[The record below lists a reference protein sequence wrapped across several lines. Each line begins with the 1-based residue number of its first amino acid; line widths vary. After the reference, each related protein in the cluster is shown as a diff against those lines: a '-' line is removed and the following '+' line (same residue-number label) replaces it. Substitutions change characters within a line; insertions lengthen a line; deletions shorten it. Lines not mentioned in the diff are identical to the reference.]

1 MKKKNYNFS
10 NISKSLSFSELSSFH
25 YQNTPK
31 KPKNLMNL
39 YNFKYLSQSLSP
51 YINVFCK
58 FRPINELELI
68 YSKKDAVR
76 IQSSKHLYLKIEPPI
91 LTQEFIFDEIFEPNT
106 HKFSFYNKTCKNIVS
121 HAIQGYN
128 GGIIFYGESGTGKT
142 YTIKQII
149 PQIIK
154 QIYEEIG
161 ISDRENE
168 VFKIKVALFEIY
180 KEQINDLLQ
189 KENTDLNIVELK
201 NKKVEINNLTY
212 LEVNNEIELNDAIM
226 KGFSNKNKNND
237 NKKSHSFIEI
247 KIYRYYRDKNIMKYS
262 KLQIAELKI
271 KEGHSMNKE
280 NNKSIDVLKMVVK
293 KLNIRNEG
301 NEEEFDIPYRKS
313 KLTMILKDCFGG
325 NSYTSFILTC
335 TKSEYHINQTSSV
348 FILGQNIRKIKN
360 QPVVNVEVNAD
371 KNPIMKGII
380 VEDNKKFSNE
390 INSLKKLNNRYQE
403 KIEKDQIIIQELNDK
418 VKIMKSEEIN
428 NNNLYE
434 YFNNISKDKK
444 ELNNNHFLKSQKI
457 SNELANNQ
465 NNTNYAKKIIDDL
478 LSDKNYYFQQ
488 IDKYKSQIEDF
499 KSMLKEKEKKIQDLN
514 DELNGKKGEIVLLQI
529 EKEKILNKYE
539 GKLSEN
545 QEQILNLEEKMSD
558 ERKKMENNL
567 YTQIKNSEAIIRE
580 LREAKSE
587 SDSQVEK
594 FKKNTEVLN
603 NRIKELEIKYK
614 NVIED
619 KEKIN
624 YNTDLEVKN
633 YKIKLSQLNNEIFL
647 KDSSIKKMNGEIQIL
662 KSELLKMKEND
673 NNLLNSNISLNN
685 KKEEI
690 DSYTSKIKDLQNE
703 LNTIKIKQNNE
714 QNELNQKLFKIND
727 LEQKLKANE
736 SIINDCKSK
745 YSLIDK
751 ELNET
756 KTLVFNLNK
765 QKENLLKE
773 KDDFQKNC
781 ENTSLKDKEILIL
794 KQDKNKIE
802 MKNIELE
809 KELMLLKKMNQN
821 IQNDNDS
828 LRKKMNDYEEI
839 KLELECL
846 KNRGNNYS
854 YIEINRSTLKQD
866 YDKLLNENKQLKEAL
881 GNKTQNN

>member
-10 NISKSLSFSELSSFH
+10 NISKSLSFSELSSFY
-25 YQNTPK
+25 YQTPT
-31 KPKNLMNL
+31 KPKNLINF

-58 FRPINELELI
+58 FRPVNELELI

-91 LTQEFIFDEIFEPNT
+91 LSQEFIFDEIFEPNT
-106 HKFSFYNKTCKNIVS
+106 PKFSFYNKTCKNIVS
-121 HAIQGYN
+121 NAMQGYN

-161 ISDRENE
+161 VSDRENE

-189 KENTDLNIVELK
+189 KENINLNIVEPK

-212 LEVNNEIELNDAIM
+212 IEVSNEIELNDSIM
-226 KGFSNKNKNND
+226 KGFNNKNKNTN
-237 NKKSHSFIEI
+237 NKKSHCFIEI

-262 KLQIAELKI
+262 TLQIAELKI

-293 KLNIRNEG
+293 KLNIKNEG
-301 NEEEFDIPYRKS
+301 NEEEIDIPYRKS
-313 KLTMILKDCFGG
+313 KLTIILKDCFGG

-335 TKSEYHINQTSSV
+335 TKSEYHINQTNSV

-380 VEDNKKFSNE
+380 VEDTKKFSNE
-390 INSLKKLNNRYQE
+390 INKLKKLNNRYQE
-403 KIEKDQIIIQELNDK
+403 KLEQDQIIIQELNDK

-428 NNNLYE
+428 NNNLYDN
-434 YFNNISKDKK
+434 FNNISKDNR
-444 ELNNNHFLKSQKI
+444 EQNNNHFLKSQKF
-457 SNELANNQ
+457 SNELTNIQ
-465 NNTNYAKKIIDDL
+465 NNPNYAKKIIDDL

-499 KSMLKEKEKKIQDLN
+499 KSLLKEKENKIQELK
-514 DELNGKKGEIVLLQI
+514 DELNGKKDEIVLLQI
-529 EKEKILNKYE
+529 EKEKIFNKYE

-545 QEQILNLEEKMSD
+545 QEQIFNMQEKMSD
-558 ERKKMENNL
+558 ERKQMENNM
-567 YTQIKNSEAIIRE
+567 YNQIKNSEAIIRE

-587 SDSQVEK
+587 SDSQLEK
-594 FKKNTEVLN
+594 FKKNTEILN

-619 KEKIN
+619 KEKN
-624 YNTDLEVKN
+624 NNDTNLEVNN
-633 YKIKLSQLNNEIFL
+633 YKIKLSQLNNELFL

-662 KSELLKMKEND
+662 KSELLKMKDSND
-673 NNLLNSNISLNN
+673 NLLNSNLLLNN

-690 DSYTSKIKDLQNE
+690 NNYTSKIKDLQNE
-703 LNTIKIKQNNE
+703 LNTIKLKQNNE
-714 QNELNQKLFKIND
+714 HNELNQKIFKIND
-727 LEQKLKANE
+727 LEKKLKANE
-736 SIINDCKSK
+736 SIINDYKNK
-745 YSLIDK
+745 YVLIDK

-756 KTLVFNLNK
+756 KTLVFDLNK

-773 KDDFQKNC
+773 KDDFKKNS
-781 ENTSLKDKEILIL
+781 ENISLKDRELLFL

-802 MKNIELE
+802 MKYMELE

-821 IQNDNDS
+821 MKNDNDL
-828 LRKKMNDYEEI
+828 LRKKMSDYEEI

-881 GNKTQNN
+881 ANINQNN

>member
-10 NISKSLSFSELSSFH
+10 NISKSLSLSDLSSLH

-31 KPKNLMNL
+31 KPKNLINL

-106 HKFSFYNKTCKNIVS
+106 HKFSFYNKACKNIIS
-121 HAIQGYN
+121 HAMQGYN

-142 YTIKQII
+142 YAIKQII

-161 ISDRENE
+161 MSDRENE

-189 KENTDLNIVELK
+189 KENIDLNLVELK
-201 NKKVEINNLTY
+201 NKKVEINNLKY

-226 KGFSNKNKNND
+226 KGLNNKNTD
-237 NKKSHSFIEI
+237 NKKSHCIIEI
-247 KIYRYYRDKNIMKYS
+247 KIYRYYREKNIMKYS
-262 KLQIAELKI
+262 TLQIAELKI

-280 NNKSIDVLKMVVK
+280 NNKSIDVLKMIVK
-293 KLNIRNEG
+293 KLNIKNEG
-301 NEEEFDIPYRKS
+301 NEEEIDIPYRKS
-313 KLTMILKDCFGG
+313 KLTMILKECFGG

-335 TKSEYHINQTSSV
+335 TKSEYHINQTNSV

-380 VEDNKKFSNE
+380 VDDTKNFLNE
-390 INSLKKLNNRYQE
+390 INDLKKENNRYQE
-403 KIEKDQIIIQELNDK
+403 KIEEDQIIIQELNDK
-418 VKIMKSEEIN
+418 VKLMKSEEIN
-428 NNNLYE
+428 NNNLYD
-434 YFNNISKDKK
+434 YFNNISKANQ
-444 ELNNNHFLKSQKI
+444 ESNNNYYLKSQKF
-457 SNELANNQ
+457 SNEFTNNQ
-465 NNTNYAKKIIDDL
+465 INPNYAKKIIDDL

-488 IDKYKSQIEDF
+488 IDKFKNQIEDF
-499 KSMLKEKEKKIQDLN
+499 KSLLKEKENKIQELN
-514 DELNGKKGEIVLLQI
+514 DALNSKKGEIVLLQI

-539 GKLSEN
+539 GKLSQN
-545 QEQILNLEEKMSD
+545 QEQILNMEEKMSD
-558 ERKKMENNL
+558 ERKKMENNM

-587 SDSQVEK
+587 SDSQLEK
-594 FKKNTEVLN
+594 FKKNTEILN
-603 NRIKELEIKYK
+603 NRIRELEVKYR

-624 YNTDLEVKN
+624 YDTDLEVNN

-662 KSELLKMKEND
+662 KSELLKMKENND
-673 NNLLNSNISLNN
+673 NLLNSNLLLNN

-690 DSYTSKIKDLQNE
+690 DNYTSKIKDLQNE
-703 LNTIKIKQNNE
+703 LNTIKVKQNNGH
-714 QNELNQKLFKIND
+714 NELNQKLLKIND

-736 SIINDCKSK
+736 SIINDYKNK
-745 YSLIDK
+745 YALIDK

-765 QKENLLKE
+765 QKDNLLKE
-773 KDDFQKNC
+773 KDDFQKNS
-781 ENTSLKDKEILIL
+781 EDISLKDREILIL

-802 MKNIELE
+802 MKNMELE
-809 KELMLLKKMNQN
+809 KELVLLKKMNQN
-821 IQNDNDS
+821 IKNDNDS

-881 GNKTQNN
+881 ENINQNN

>member
-10 NISKSLSFSELSSFH
+10 NITKSLSFSELSSFH

-31 KPKNLMNL
+31 KPKNFINL
-39 YNFKYLSQSLSP
+39 YNNKYLSQSLTP

-91 LTQEFIFDEIFEPNT
+91 LTQEFIFDEIFESNT

-121 HAIQGYN
+121 NAMKGYN
-128 GGIIFYGESGTGKT
+128 GGIIFYGESGSGKT

-161 ISDRENE
+161 VSDCENE
-168 VFKIKVALFEIY
+168 IFKIKVALFEIY
-180 KEQINDLLQ
+180 KEQVNDLLQ
-189 KENTDLNIVELK
+189 KENINLNIVELK

-212 LEVNNEIELNDAIM
+212 LEINNEIELNDTIM
-226 KGFSNKNKNND
+226 KGLNNKNKNDD
-237 NKKSHSFIEI
+237 NKKSHCIIEI

-262 KLQIAELKI
+262 TLQIAELKI

-280 NNKSIDVLKMVVK
+280 NNKSIDVLKMIVN

-301 NEEEFDIPYRKS
+301 NEEEIDIPYRKS
-313 KLTMILKDCFGG
+313 KLTMILKNCFGG

-335 TKSEYHINQTSSV
+335 TKSEYHINKTNSV

-360 QPVVNVEVNAD
+360 LPVANVEVNPD

-380 VEDNKKFSNE
+380 LEDTKKFSNE
-390 INSLKKLNNRYQE
+390 INNLKKLNNRYQE
-403 KIEKDQIIIQELNDK
+403 KIEEDQKIIQELNDK

-428 NNNLYE
+428 NNKLYDS
-434 YFNNISKDKK
+434 FNNISKNKS
-444 ELNNNHFLKSQKI
+444 ERNNNYFLKSQKF
-457 SNELANNQ
+457 SKELTDIQ
-465 NNTNYAKKIIDDL
+465 NKPNYAKKIIDDL

-499 KSMLKEKEKKIQDLN
+499 KSLLKKKESKIQELN
-514 DELNGKKGEIVLLQI
+514 DELNSKKGELVLLEI

-545 QEQILNLEEKMSD
+545 QDQILNMEEKISN
-558 ERKKMENNL
+558 ERKNMENNM

-580 LREAKSE
+580 LREAKSK

-594 FKKNTEVLN
+594 FKKNTENLN

-614 NVIED
+614 NIIEN

-624 YNTDLEVKN
+624 YDENLEMKN
-633 YKIKLSQLNNEIFL
+633 YNTKLSQLNNEIFL
-647 KDSSIKKMNGEIQIL
+647 KDSTIKKMNGEIQIL
-662 KSELLKMKEND
+662 KSELLKMKENND
-673 NNLLNSNISLNN
+673 NLLNSNTLLNN

-690 DSYTSKIKDLQNE
+690 DNYTSKIKDLQNE
-703 LNTIKIKQNNE
+703 LNMLKLKQNNE
-714 QNELNQKLFKIND
+714 HNELNQKLFKIND

-736 SIINDCKSK
+736 KLIDDYKNK
-745 YSLIDK
+745 YALIDK

-756 KTLVFNLNK
+756 KTLAFGLNK

-773 KDDFQKNC
+773 KNDFQKNS
-781 ENTSLKDKEILIL
+781 ENNSLKDREILIL
-794 KQDKNKIE
+794 NQIKNKIE
-802 MKNIELE
+802 KKNMELE
-809 KELMLLKKMNQN
+809 KELLLLKKMNQN
-821 IQNDNDS
+821 LQNENES

-866 YDKLLNENKQLKEAL
+866 YDKLLNENKQLKKAL
-881 GNKTQNN
+881 ENKNQNK